1 MSDGDNGEGSSGK
14 GWIER
19 FAGLVAGGPA
29 DRRELKAVIRD
40 AAERGLL
47 DEEAM
52 NIMFG
57 AMQMADM
64 QARDVMIPRAQMV
77 CVSADAPADEI
88 LPVIIESQHSRYPV
102 IGDEVDDVRGI
113 LHAKDLLPQLVASG
127 GARLDLRDCMRRA
140 HRIPESKRLNN
151 LLQEFRVSRNHM
163 AVVVDEYGHVS
174 GIVTIED
181 VLEQIVGEIEDEHDI
196 NDDSFIKQVSEG
208 SYIVKAVTP
217 IEQFNERFLTDFPRD
232 EFDTIGGF
240 VVREFGRLPE
250 REEAIDIG
258 RLHFKVLN
266 ADGRRINLLQLTLRG
281 TGTADNVSE

>member
-29 DRRELKAVIRD
+29 DRRELRAIIRD
-40 AAERGLL
+40 ATERGLL

-64 QARDVMIPRAQMV
+64 QARDVMIPRAQVV
-77 CVSADAPADEI
+77 CVAADAPPEEI

-113 LHAKDLLPQLVASG
+113 LHAKDLLPQVVASG
-127 GARLDLRDCMRRA
+127 GRKLNLRDCMRPA

-174 GIVTIED
+174 GVVTIED

-196 NDDSFIKQVSEG
+196 HDDSFIKQVSEG
-208 SYIVKAVTP
+208 CYIVKAVTP

-250 REEAIDIG
+250 REEVIDIDK
-258 RLHFKVLN
+258 LHFKVLN
-266 ADGRRINLLQLTLRG
+266 ADGRRIKLLQLTLEG
-281 TGTADNVSE
+281 AADSVAE